1 MSQRD
6 MEMREFTWRAI
17 LLGLAM
23 TIVLGAANAY
33 LGLRAGI
40 TIAATY
46 PAAVI
51 AMAAMRAWKGSL
63 LEENIA
69 RTAGSIGE
77 GIAAGAIFT
86 IPAFLIAKAWP
97 SFRPGDAYWKSTALI
112 MVGSILGVLFIS
124 LVRRVMVED
133 PELPFPESVA
143 ASEIHK
149 AGQRGAEAAKY
160 LFWNIGV
167 GGVVYI
173 LGKFG
178 LFAADRDFPFTIG
191 NLGHSQVRL
200 GTLGSTKVVPTG
212 GTSVFAAPSVSP
224 AYLGVGY
231 IIGLRLASIQ
241 FAGSVLAWGLLVP
254 MMIYFLGPSLQ
265 QYIPAGTPKDW
276 ADTADAVWR
285 YIVRPIAV
293 GGMLVGAAYTLFKMR
308 KSLTSGFSKLLSD
321 MRQSADQRAKL
332 GRTERYMSFKTVL
345 GLIALMFVLMCALYV
360 QISGLLWPAILA
372 AVVMLIVGFFF
383 ATVSGNL
390 VGFIGSS
397 NNPVSGLTLS
407 TLLIAALLMVSL
419 GVSGGKGVAIV
430 LGVAAVVCVSSS
442 VAGELLQDFKVG
454 YILGG
459 TPRNIQIAELI
470 AVVVASLVMYWP
482 LMLLHQ
488 GSINSG
494 GVGFGGPDLPAPQAG
509 LMATLA
515 QGIVGGDMP
524 WALVGVGIVFGIA
537 MIMMQVKSPM
547 LVAVGMYL
555 PFGTTFA
562 IFVGGVF
569 RSVGDWV
576 ADRRGY
582 NAAQKARVENAGVLT
597 ASGLIAGEA
606 LMGLVWAGL
615 QFIPQWKAPNHPPQ
629 LFSHP
634 SYVVGGL
641 IVLAG
646 LACPAHPASDIGS
659 GRSERARAPDGNHVS
674 TGHVNW
680 AAAVTGFSEFSPH
693 VVVTVALVH
702 FHLGLEQTFQTLRP
716 KHQIFR
722 PVRDDVSVRHQ

>member
-1 MSQRD
+1 MSAPAGDVPGTIRKHRPYVPET
-6 MEMREFTWRAI
+6 MEMKELTFRAI
-17 LLGLAM
+17 FLGLIL
-23 TIVLGAANAY
+23 TVVLGAANAY

-51 AMAAMRAWKGSL
+51 SMAVLRAWKGSL

-77 GIAAGAIFT
+77 SVAAGAIFT
-86 IPAFLIAKAWP
+86 LPAFVLAGVWP
-97 SFRPGDAYWKSTALI
+97 SFWSFDSYWKSTALI

-178 LFAADRDFPFTIG
+178 LFAADRDFPFSIG

-254 MMIYFLGPSLQ
+254 IMIYFLGPSLQ

-345 GLIALMFVLMCALYV
+345 GLIALMFVLMCVLYINV
-360 QISGLLWPAILA
+360 SGLLWPAILA

-397 NNPVSGLTLS
+397 NNPVSGLTLA

-459 TPRNIQIAELI
+459 TPRRIQVAELI
-470 AVVVASLVMYWP
+470 AVVVASLVMYFP
-482 LMLLHQ
+482 LALLNK
-488 GSINSG
+488 SF
-494 GVGFGGPDLPAPQAG
+494 GFGSRELAAPQAG

-515 QGIVGGDMP
+515 VGVVGGDMP
-524 WALVGVGIVFGIA
+524 WPLVVVGIFMGIG
-537 MIMMQVKSPM
+537 MIMMQVRSPM

-555 PFGTTFA
+555 PFETTFA
-562 IFVGGVF
+562 IFLGGVF
-569 RSVGDWV
+569 R
-576 ADRRGY
+576 
-582 NAAQKARVENAGVLT
+582 
-597 ASGLIAGEA
+597 
-606 LMGLVWAGL
+606 
-615 QFIPQWKAPNHPPQ
+615 
-629 LFSHP
+629 
-634 SYVVGGL
+634 
-641 IVLAG
+641 
-646 LACPAHPASDIGS
+646 
-659 GRSERARAPDGNHVS
+659 
-674 TGHVNW
+674 
-680 AAAVTGFSEFSPH
+680 
-693 VVVTVALVH
+693 
-702 FHLGLEQTFQTLRP
+702 
-716 KHQIFR
+716 
-722 PVRDDVSVRHQ
+722 

>member
-1 MSQRD
+1 MTSSQSPLNAPESPKKFQPYVPEN
-6 MEMREFTWRAI
+6 MEMREFTPRAI
-17 LLGLAM
+17 LLGLMM
-23 TIVLGAANAY
+23 TVVLGAANAY

-51 AMAAMRAWKGSL
+51 GMAVLRVWKASV

-69 RTAGSIGE
+69 RTAGTIGE
-77 GIAAGAIFT
+77 GLAAGAIFT
-86 IPAFLIAKAWP
+86 IPAFVIAKAWP
-97 SFRPGDAYWKSTALI
+97 SFRPADAYWKSTALM

-149 AGQRGAEAAKY
+149 AGRRGAQAAKY

-167 GGVVYI
+167 GGVVYL
-173 LGKFG
+173 LGRFG
-178 LFAADRDFPFTIG
+178 LFAADKDFHFG
-191 NLGHSQVRL
+191 VGSLGRSQVRL
-200 GTLGSTKVVPTG
+200 GAAGTTNIVAAG
-212 GTSVFAAPSVSP
+212 GTSTFAAPSVSP

-241 FAGSVLAWGLLVP
+241 FAGGVLAWGLLVP
-254 MMIYFLGPSLQ
+254 LMIFFMGPSLRQ
-265 QYIPAGTPKDW
+265 FLP
-276 ADTADAVWR
+276 ADTPDNWAAMAGAVWR
-285 YIVRPIAV
+285 FIVRPIAV

-308 KSLTSGFSKLLSD
+308 KSLTAGLGKALSD
-321 MRQSADQRAKL
+321 LRQTADQRAKL
-332 GRTERYMSFKTVL
+332 SRTEQYMSSKVVF
-345 GLIALMFVLMCALYV
+345 GLIALMFVLMCFLYIN
-360 QISGLLWPAILA
+360 ISGLIWPAVLA

-419 GVSGGKGVAIV
+419 GVSGKAGVAAV
-430 LGVAAVVCVSSS
+430 LGVSAVVCVSSS

-459 TPRNIQIAELI
+459 TPRRIQMAELI

-482 LMLLHQ
+482 LMLLHEAN
-488 GSINSG
+488 IKAG
-494 GVGFGGPDLPAPQAG
+494 GIGFGDRQLSAPQAG

-524 WALVGVGIVFGIA
+524 WPLVVVGVFFGIA

-555 PFGTTFA
+555 PFETTFA
-562 IFVGGVF
+562 IFLGGVF
-569 RSVGDWV
+569 RSAGDWV
-576 ADRRGY
+576 AKRRGF
-582 NAAQKARVENAGVLT
+582 NTAQMARVENAGVLT

-606 LMGLVWAGL
+606 VLGLVWAAL
-615 QFIPQWKAPNHPPQ
+615 QFAPPWARPHI
-629 LFSHP
+629 FATS
-634 SYVVGGL
+634 SYLVGGML
-641 IVLAG
+641 MMAALAALMIG
-646 LACPAHPASDIGS
+646 LPLTSAGDPNEPAPPTAMM
-659 GRSERARAPDGNHVS
+659 
-674 TGHVNW
+674 
-680 AAAVTGFSEFSPH
+680 
-693 VVVTVALVH
+693 
-702 FHLGLEQTFQTLRP
+702 
-716 KHQIFR
+716 
-722 PVRDDVSVRHQ
+722 